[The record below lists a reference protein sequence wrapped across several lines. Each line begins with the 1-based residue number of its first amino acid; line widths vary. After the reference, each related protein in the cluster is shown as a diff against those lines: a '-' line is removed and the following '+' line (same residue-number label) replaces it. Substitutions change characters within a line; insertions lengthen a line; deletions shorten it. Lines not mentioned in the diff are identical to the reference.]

1 MIDKI
6 ISPKISA
13 RENFSVE
20 FLSDKSHA
28 VPKKHTPKVT
38 ASADVDAAS
47 TKNIGSIA
55 SKKISGLASGKNFI
69 DHHTHAV
76 TKINPLKPMR

>member
-1 MIDKI
+1 MTDKI

-38 ASADVDAAS
+38 ASAEVDDAS

-55 SKKISGLASGKNFI
+55 NKKISGFASGKNFI
-69 DHHTHAV
+69 APKTHAL
-76 TKINPLKPMR
+76 TKINPPKPVR